1 MNNKEIAMSIQY
13 EHEDEL
19 DEILSDT
26 LLVTRAT
33 QIAREEYSTTDDD
46 ASAIGREVLKL
57 YGEVEID

>member
-1 MNNKEIAMSIQY
+1 MNNKDIAMSIQF

-19 DEILSDT
+19 DGLLSDT
-26 LLVTRAT
+26 LLVTRAS